1 MLHPFPADE
10 MEAFEVSKD
19 VGKVKNNS
27 RELLNN
33 KLRCASHT
41 RAHASRASTSDG
53 GAYAWF
59 S

>member
-41 RAHASRASTSDG
+41 RARASTSDG